1 MFKVS
6 VYNYHNT
13 NPSKDLYSES
23 IRCKIEQKKVYSL
36 FGIPLFVKVFY
47 EGCISIVSNFSITV
61 TNIYQ
66 LSLFLAFFLMNIAQ
80 SDWLL
85 LASNF
90 HLMKF
95 TNKSPS
101 IYF

>member
-47 EGCISIVSNFSITV
+47 EGCISIVSNGSALCECVSI
-61 TNIYQ
+61 
-66 LSLFLAFFLMNIAQ
+66 
-80 SDWLL
+80 
-85 LASNF
+85 
-90 HLMKF
+90 H
-95 TNKSPS
+95 KS
-101 IYF
+101 